1 MPPLTPSSP
10 LTNYFRISYDNP
22 HNFPTEKQFIILA
35 MRAMSAIT
43 LQTDIA
49 HKHFSH
55 FRPGI
60 AELIFQLGKVRVN
73 KNKQK
78 NKVVDR

>member
-1 MPPLTPSSP
+1 
-10 LTNYFRISYDNP
+10 
-22 HNFPTEKQFIILA
+22 
-35 MRAMSAIT
+35 MSAIT

-78 NKVVDR
+78 NKSSSKSLSRRDLFERISFEHFYKQSMTRGNI